1 MTLPDDFFDKL
12 RQSLIDTG
20 ANPYRALAVARFVT
34 QCYELLLSAHQVLTQ
49 PARWQQFCGVRGA
62 TTTRRVASTKPGNI
76 AETAIT
82 AHLSMEAQRLLE
94 QQGHL
99 APVLQRPTVGI
110 ACVIADHT
118 APSDTAT
125 GASSKRP
132 DLVFFPADPALQL
145 QFAMEAKI
153 IRQAAC
159 IANELL
165 GEEGFGCFIRAV
177 DPYQTNGVVGLLGYV
192 EPTMALGMVNETR
205 RCMDEDQ
212 RFARVGVHDL
222 NVEGSTHVCRT
233 VMGHI
238 VNAQPKVCLANMLA
252 LNLKAPVGKPAP

>member
-1 MTLPDDFFDKL
+1 VTLPDDFFHKI

-34 QCYELLLSAHQVLTQ
+34 QCYELLLSAHRVLAQ
-49 PARWQQFCGVRGA
+49 PARWEQFCGIRGA
-62 TTTRRVASTKPGNI
+62 TTKRRIATAKPTNI

-94 QQGHL
+94 QRGHL
-99 APVLQRPTVGI
+99 APVLQRPTIGI

-118 APSDTAT
+118 APSDVAT

-153 IRQAAC
+153 IRQAS
-159 IANELL
+159 
-165 GEEGFGCFIRAV
+165 FGCFIRAV
-177 DPYQTNGVVGLLGYV
+177 DPYETNGVVGLLGYV
-192 EPTMALGMVNETR
+192 EPAMALGMVNEAG
-205 RCMDEDQ
+205 RCMHEDQ
-212 RFARVGVHDL
+212 RFAQVGVHDL
-222 NVEGSTHVCRT
+222 IVEGSTHVPRT
-233 VMGHI
+233 ALGHI
-238 VNAQPKVCLANMLA
+238 VNAKSKVCLANMLA
-252 LNLKAPVGKPAP
+252 LNLTVSGGKPAS